1 MEYRGSRSK
10 TYDGTPVFA
19 EHPVVC
25 HRCAA
30 QVRAVVAAEEAEGQV
45 ALVYHGSN
53 YEHCSIA
60 ANFIDTK
67 LMFKL

>member
-1 MEYRGSRSK
+1 MC
-10 TYDGTPVFA
+10 V
-19 EHPVVC
+19 
-25 HRCAA
+25 A

-53 YEHCSIA
+53 YECCSIT

-67 LMFKL
+67 LVFKL